1 MAINFKQM
9 KETLYSGV
17 IADILDEYGYRNQV
31 MTPNIRPLKED
42 DIVVGRAF
50 TCTAIDVCEIPAQPY
65 KLELE
70 TVDSL
75 QENDV
80 LVAATNN
87 SFSGFWG
94 ELLTTVALKRG
105 ATGAVIDGLSRDT
118 RKIRNMDFPLFLT
131 GFCPLDSKGRTD
143 MILNQTPILCGG
155 VTVKPGDII
164 FGDYDG
170 IVVIPS
176 AIAEEVIEKSFE
188 KVNSENVVR
197 DAILGGMSATEVYE
211 KYHIL

>member
-1 MAINFKQM
+1 MVNYELM
-9 KETLYSGV
+9 KEQLYSAV
-17 IADILDEYGYRNQV
+17 IADILDDLGYRHQA
-31 MTPNIRPLKED
+31 MRYDIRPLKED
-42 DIVVGRAF
+42 DIVAGPAF
-50 TCTAIDVCEIPAQPY
+50 TCLAADCYKIPDEPY
-65 KLELE
+65 KYTLV
-70 TVDSL
+70 TVDSIS
-75 QENDV
+75 EGEV
-80 LVAATNN
+80 LCATTNG
-87 SFSGFWG
+87 STHSGFWG

-105 ATGAVIDGLSRDT
+105 AAGAVIDGLSRDT
-118 RKIRNMDFPLFLT
+118 RKIRHMDFPLFLA

-143 MILNQTPILCGG
+143 VILNQTPILCGG
-155 VTVKPGDII
+155 VTVNPGDII

-176 AIAEEVIEKSFE
+176 AIAEEVVEKSFE